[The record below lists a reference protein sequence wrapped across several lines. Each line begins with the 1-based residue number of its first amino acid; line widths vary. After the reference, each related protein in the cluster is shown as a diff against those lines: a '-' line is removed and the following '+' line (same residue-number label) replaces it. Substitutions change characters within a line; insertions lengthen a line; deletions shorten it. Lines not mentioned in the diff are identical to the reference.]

1 VVRGVVRAEAPR
13 AMKTLHGMVVE
24 RDVLLVYAVTAQG
37 IARVFG
43 AETGRAVGTRRITGA
58 LMFIPSGRGMD
69 IELRPGRAVGFTEK
83 SYPFGQ
89 DRTAS
94 GGLEPLLLPW
104 GGEPPARYHWNGA
117 AFVR

>member
-1 VVRGVVRAEAPR
+1 
-13 AMKTLHGMVVE
+13 
-24 RDVLLVYAVTAQG
+24 
-37 IARVFG
+37 
-43 AETGRAVGTRRITGA
+43 
-58 LMFIPSGRGMD
+58 MD

-117 AFVR
+117 AFVK